1 MALRDG
7 CSERPENSCRRID
20 ILRVV
25 KSPLKLI
32 LCLALP
38 CALAGTACAQT
49 FGNTAAVVNGHRV
62 SLKQLQAEIPIIKA
76 SQTGQTLSAEEAT
89 RQALIAAIE
98 NELFL
103 EVAKQRKIVP
113 TKAAIDKRLQ
123 DLRAQFQD
131 EATFQQQVKAAGY
144 TMSTLRSDFLFNNL
158 ITQSLQTQLAPA
170 VTAEQVQAVYTAQRE
185 QFRQVMVEHILFA
198 VSASK
203 TEAQA
208 LKQANDALAQLKAG
222 ADFAALAKKLSDD
235 PGSKAN
241 GGKIDQWLT
250 VSDPNLDQAFAAAA
264 WAAPIG
270 KVTGPVKSSFG
281 YHIIVTLKKR
291 IQPLSEVE
299 ATIRQTLE
307 NQVGTRA
314 ITDFVTALVK
324 KATIVVNP
332 RYGDWNA
339 ETQSIV
345 AHQFFRP
352 APGSSATETPT
363 PQLSVPLPTTSP

>member
-1 MALRDG
+1 MASRDG
-7 CSERPENSCRRID
+7 CSEQPENSCRRID

-25 KSPLKLI
+25 KSPLKFF
-32 LCLALP
+32 LCLALLF
-38 CALAGTACAQT
+38 ALAGTACAQT

-62 SLKQLQAEIPIIKA
+62 SQKQLQAELPIVKA
-76 SQTGQTLSAEEAT
+76 SQTGQTLSVEEAT

-123 DLRAQFQD
+123 DLRGQFQD
-131 EATFQQQVKAAGY
+131 EATFQQQVKTAGY

-158 ITQSLQTQLAPA
+158 ITQSLQTQLAPP

-185 QFRQVMVEHILFA
+185 QFRQVMVEHILFQ
-198 VSASK
+198 VGSTK
-203 TEAQA
+203 TDAQA
-208 LKQANDALAQLKAG
+208 LKQANDALAQLKVG

-235 PGSKAN
+235 QGSKAN

-332 RYGDWNA
+332 RYGDWDA
-339 ETQSIV
+339 ATQSIT

-352 APGSSATETPT
+352 APGESPSPT
-363 PQLSVPLPTTSP
+363 PSVSSFPLPTASP